1 MAKDTDFGMLEQ
13 LFASL
18 SDEEK
23 LQFMSMMSDPDMI
36 FQQLDR
42 AYGYKHPNYKKQTK
56 PLDGLMKKLWD
67 MVVED
72 YEHFTLDDF
81 LAACEQLPLGNLG
94 YECTNFLTHLLDGWN
109 KKRPKLPECDLAVR
123 YVVTAI
129 EHFKLNACLDTLLEL
144 WRQNATFYGRYFD
157 ALVNVIAPM
166 LTHFKFRTVKPLF
179 EFVCDQRLISFVRQF
194 MSTAIGHIVRQQPEL
209 RDEVVTLLDEQLL
222 KASST
227 SLLYRPIDHVTLD
240 SICHIMAMIGT
251 TKLLPE
257 LRSLLNATEFVSSS
271 LGDAKNIIKTIDK
284 QNTPEFQMLLKHD
297 IDSCE
302 ELTQICWRELFDP
315 EFNDDEKDDDD
326 WEDDDWEDD
335 EWEEDDDVEEDG
347 IEDAEYEEEDSDG
360 PGGVPL
366 FASPQITYDDNVK
379 QPIEYELT
387 ITLRGIEPRVW
398 RKVLVPSHIKLD
410 SLAYVLLRAMGWENE
425 HLYQFVK
432 GTTHYGLPQG
442 RNPFGPVKEFD
453 SRVFFAATLLP
464 RKGSTAQLDY
474 DFGDDWE
481 HDIVVTG
488 IRRYAHGETP
498 RIALIDGAN
507 ACPPEDIGGIPG
519 YLDLVEA
526 MKKPRSRRAREMTEW
541 LGYRYDPA
549 KFDLQSAARS
559 LSQLNK

>member
-1 MAKDTDFGMLEQ
+1 MAKDNEQALIEQ

-23 LQFMSMMSDPDMI
+23 RQFMSMMSDPDMI

-42 AYGYKHPNYKKQTK
+42 AYDYKHPNYKKQTQA
-56 PLDGLMKKLWD
+56 LDGLMKKLWE
-67 MVVED
+67 MSVED
-72 YEHFTLDDF
+72 YEHYTLDDF
-81 LAACEQLPLGNLG
+81 LAACEQMPLGNLG
-94 YECTNFLTHLLDGWN
+94 YECTNFLMHLLDGWN

-123 YVVTAI
+123 YVIAAI
-129 EHFKLNACLDTLLEL
+129 EHFKLQACLDTLMEV
-144 WRQNATFYGRYFD
+144 WRQNATFYGRFFD
-157 ALVNVIAPM
+157 ALANVIAPM

-179 EFVCDQRLISFVRQF
+179 EFVCDQRLISTVRQY
-194 MSTAIGHIVRQQPEL
+194 MATAIGHIVRQQPEL
-209 RDEVVTLLDEQLL
+209 RDEVVTLLDEKLR

-227 SLLYRPIDHVTLD
+227 NLFMRPIDHVTLD
-240 SICHIMAMIGT
+240 SICHIMALIGA

-257 LRSLLNATEFVSSS
+257 LRQLISATEFFSPS
-271 LGDAKNIIKTIDK
+271 LGDAKNIIKTINK
-284 QNTPEFQMLLKHD
+284 QNTPEFQMLLEHD

-302 ELTQICWRELFDP
+302 ELTQICWREIFDS
-315 EFNDDEKDDDD
+315 EFNDDDEEDDVWEEDD
-326 WEDDDWEDD
+326 WEDDDMEDD
-335 EWEEDDDVEEDG
+335 
-347 IEDAEYEEEDSDG
+347 IEDAEYEEEDSDDQD
-360 PGGVPL
+360 GVPL
-366 FASPQITYDDNVK
+366 FASSQITYDNKVK
-379 QPIEYELT
+379 QPVEYELT

-398 RKVLVPSHIKLD
+398 RKLLVPSHIKLD

-442 RNPFGPVKEFD
+442 PNPFGPVKEFD

-488 IRRYAHGETP
+488 IRRYAQGETP
-498 RIALIDGAN
+498 RIALIDGEG

-519 YLDLVEA
+519 YLDLVDA
-526 MKKPRSRRAREMTEW
+526 MKNPRSRRAREMTEC